1 MQLTKTSLSV
11 LLAALL
17 CSNAAQSQPAEGAQR
32 SFGPWVWGLA
42 GAAVKQFDAD
52 LSGNDGEFDVSRA
65 YIQPSFGYAWD
76 RSTSVSLAVGL
87 GYSEYNFSQG
97 ASIDGQSPWDD
108 IHDYSLSV
116 PIRFSPHEK
125 SNAIVIPSV
134 RTNYERGASADD
146 GRTEGVIAGA
156 SWKFSETL
164 SLGPGFG
171 WFSELGGGS
180 NVFPILLIDWQ
191 ITDKMSLSTGRGLA
205 ASQGPGLTL
214 NYALNKQWVLGLTG
228 RYEKIRFAL
237 DEDNAAPQ
245 TRYGEDKSVPLLIT
259 LSYSP
264 RPRTSISALVGVETN
279 GSLRLDDRDGE
290 RLYESD
296 FDTTPVVGLSF
307 SSSF

>member
-1 MQLTKTSLSV
+1 MQLTKSS
-11 LLAALL
+11 LAALL
-17 CSNAAQSQPAEGAQR
+17 TALLGSTAAWSQPPEGAQR

-52 LSGNDGEFDVSRA
+52 LSGSDGQFDVNRA

-76 RSTSVSLAVGL
+76 RRTSVSVAVGL
-87 GYSEYNFSQG
+87 GYTEYDFSRG
-97 ASIDGQSPWDD
+97 ASIDGQSPWED

-125 SNAIVIPSV
+125 ASAIVIPSV

-146 GRTEGVIAGA
+146 GRTEGMIAGA

-164 SLGPGFG
+164 SVGPGFG

-180 NVFPILLIDWQ
+180 TAFPILLIDWQ
-191 ITDKMSLSTGRGLA
+191 ITDKISLSTGRGLA

-214 NYALNKQWVLGLTG
+214 NYALNRQWELGLTG
-228 RYEKIRFAL
+228 RYEQIRFAL
-237 DEDNAAPQ
+237 DEDKSAPQ
-245 TRYGEDKSVPLLIT
+245 TRYGEDKSVPLLFT
-259 LSYSP
+259 VSYTP
-264 RPRTSISALVGVETN
+264 WPRTSVSALVGVETN

-296 FDTTPVVGLSF
+296 FDTTPVIGVAF

>member
-1 MQLTKTSLSV
+1 MHMSRLSLSV
-11 LLAALL
+11 LLATLL
-17 CSNAAQSQPAEGAQR
+17 CSTAATAQQADGAKR
-32 SFGPWVWGLA
+32 SFGPWTWGLA

-52 LSGNDGEFDVSRA
+52 LAGNDGQFDVSRA

-87 GYSEYNFSQG
+87 GYSKYDFSQG
-97 ASIDGQSPWDD
+97 ASIDGQSPWKD
-108 IHDYSLSV
+108 IHDYSVSM
-116 PIRFSPHEK
+116 PMRFAPHEK
-125 SNAIVIPSV
+125 SSAIVIPSV

-146 GRTEGVIAGA
+146 GRTEGIIAGA
-156 SWKFSETL
+156 SWKFSDTL

-180 NVFPILLIDWQ
+180 NTFPILLIDWQ
-191 ITDKMSLSTGRGLA
+191 ITEKISLSTGRGLA

-214 NYALNKQWVLGLTG
+214 NYALNRQWELGLTG

-237 DEDNAAPQ
+237 DEDKSAPQ
-245 TRYGEDKSVPLLIT
+245 TRYGEDKSVPLLLT
-259 LSYSP
+259 ATYTP
-264 RPRTSISALVGVETN
+264 WPQTSVSALMGVETN

-296 FDTTPVVGLSF
+296 FDTTPVIGLSF
-307 SSSF
+307 SSRF